1 MIFSERVFNELRFRL
16 MDILFS
22 EETLDFEK
30 EYVRKTIDVV
40 DRLHVKEIVRK

>member
-22 EETLDFEK
+22 ETLDFEK